1 MTTVKERLQ
10 ASLENSTVAGRAIA
24 NYMLANL
31 NELPFETAASI
42 STKIGIGE
50 MTVGRFCRSIGYT
63 HFRELKADLKDDF
76 SNSPWLVGDRLKDF
90 AAKARE
96 QNHHLATGL
105 EMEIGALVRVYEIAE
120 TPEFNR
126 FIERLSTARKVFC
139 VGFQTERGV
148 ASVLAHQLQYLRD
161 EVHLVD
167 LAAGNFVD
175 VLLTDPTAVALVI
188 IDTRR
193 YSRQSKLL
201 AEAAG
206 KRGIAVTIITDTYCD
221 WASAVASEVFAVP
234 TTLNHFW
241 DSLSPLVSLVQLAVN
256 GVFGQLG
263 ADVEERLGE
272 IFSNYRTFTGHAGT
286 TLDD

>member
-1 MTTVKERLQ
+1 MTTVKERLL
-10 ASLENSTVAGRAIA
+10 ASLDNSTAAGRSIA

-42 STKIGIGE
+42 AVKIGIGE

-63 HFRELKADLKDDF
+63 HFKELKADLKDDF
-76 SNSPWLVGDRLKDF
+76 GDSPWLVGDRLKDF

-96 QNHHLATGL
+96 HNDHLATGL
-105 EMEIGALVRVYEIAE
+105 ELEIGALVRVYEIAQS
-120 TPEFNR
+120 PEFTR

-139 VGFQTERGV
+139 AGFQTERGV

-161 EVHLVD
+161 EVHVVD

-175 VLLTDPTAVALVI
+175 VLLTDPTGVALVI

-193 YSRQSKLL
+193 YSRHSKLL
-201 AEAAG
+201 AEAARE
-206 KRGIAVTIITDTYCD
+206 RGIAVTIITDTYCD
-221 WASAVASEVFAVP
+221 WATTVASEVFAVP

-241 DSLSPLVSLVQLAVN
+241 DSLSPLVSLVQLAIN

-263 ADVEERLGE
+263 AGVEERLGQ
-272 IFSNYRTFTGHAGT
+272 IFNSYRTFTGYTGSAPE
-286 TLDD
+286 D

>member
-1 MTTVKERLQ
+1 MTTVKERLL
-10 ASLENSTVAGRAIA
+10 ASLDNSTAAGRTIA

-42 STKIGIGE
+42 SAKLGIGE
-50 MTVGRFCRSIGYT
+50 MTVGRFCRSLGYT
-63 HFRELKADLKDDF
+63 HFKELKADLKGDF
-76 SNSPWLVGDRLKDF
+76 GDSPWLVGDRLKDF

-96 QNHHLATGL
+96 HNDHLATGL
-105 EMEIGALVRVYEIAE
+105 ELEIGALVRVYEIAQ
-120 TPEFNR
+120 TPEFTA
-126 FIERLSTARKVFC
+126 FVERLSTARKVFC
-139 VGFQTERGV
+139 AGFQTERGV

-161 EVHLVD
+161 EVHIVD

-175 VLLTDPTAVALVI
+175 VLLTDPTGVALVI

-201 AEAAG
+201 AEAARE
-206 KRGIAVTIITDTYCD
+206 RGIAVTIITDTYCE
-221 WASAVASEVFAVP
+221 WATMVASEVFAVP

-263 ADVEERLGE
+263 AGVEDRLGQ
-272 IFSNYRTFTGHAGT
+272 IFSRYRTFTGYAGST
-286 TLDD
+286 PED

>member
-10 ASLENSTVAGRAIA
+10 ISQENSTAAGRAIA

-42 STKIGIGE
+42 SAKIGIGE

-63 HFRELKADLKDDF
+63 HFKELKADLKDDF

-96 QNHHLATGL
+96 HNHHLATGL

-120 TPEFNR
+120 TPEFTR

-139 VGFQTERGV
+139 AGFQTERGV

-175 VLLTDPTAVALVI
+175 VLLTDPTGVALVI
-188 IDTRR
+188 VDTRR

-201 AEAAG
+201 AEAAR
-206 KRGIAVTIITDTYCD
+206 KRGIAVTIVTDTYCD
-221 WASAVASEVFAVP
+221 WATAVASEVFAVP

-256 GVFGQLG
+256 GVFAQLG
-263 ADVEERLGE
+263 AGVEERLGQM
-272 IFSNYRTFTGHAGT
+272 FNSYRTFTGHAGSAPE
-286 TLDD
+286 D